1 MLSSGRFLVMCM
13 SGLLFAAPVAAQI
26 HRCTDAAGKVRFSD
40 RPCAGHEAERVVEV
54 FDNRI
59 EAQGLREQILERQ
72 LNEAIEAER
81 RQEAELREQ
90 ARLQRRRER
99 AAERAEARAECEAA
113 IRHAEFTESATR
125 SFSAA
130 NRQRELRQAERE
142 RRRAC
147 GGRH

>member
-1 MLSSGRFLVMCM
+1 MLSSARFLMLCM
-13 SGLLFAAPVAAQI
+13 SGWLLAAPVAAQI
-26 HRCTDAAGKVRFSD
+26 HRCTDASGKVRFSD

-59 EAQGLREQILERQ
+59 EAQELREQMLERQ
-72 LNEAIEAER
+72 TREAWEAEL
-81 RQEAELREQ
+81 RQQDELREQ
-90 ARLQRRRER
+90 ARRQRRQEY
-99 AAERAEARAECEAA
+99 AAARAEARAECEAA

-125 SFSAA
+125 SFGAA

-147 GGRH
+147 GAR